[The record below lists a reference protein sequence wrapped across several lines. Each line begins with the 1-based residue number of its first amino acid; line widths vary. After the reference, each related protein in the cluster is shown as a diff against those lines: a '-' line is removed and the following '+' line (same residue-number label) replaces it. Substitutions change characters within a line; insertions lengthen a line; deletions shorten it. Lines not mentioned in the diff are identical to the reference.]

1 MNEFGKIIFVFGLG
15 VALIGL
21 VLWSGIGK
29 DWFGRLPG
37 DIRYTRENFT
47 IYFPIVTCILVSL
60 LLTCIFWLF
69 RR

>member
-60 LLTCIFWLF
+60 LLTFIFWLF
-69 RR
+69 HR